1 MWEKIKNVG
10 WSVAGLAFLV
20 AIALLVA
27 LFIHGGAWLGEQI
40 YPWLVWI
47 SSLALVILILVLLP
61 LGVFRKTRAFA
72 GNGMM
77 IASWV
82 FGITLWVWGLVLT
95 YHLWGAL
102 AVYIGLFLFG
112 VGVVPI
118 AMLATLFKGMWS
130 TLGELVFLT
139 ILTFGSRLGG
149 AFVLTKAANDIY
161 I

>member
-1 MWEKIKNVG
+1 MWEKLKNVG
-10 WSVAGLAFLV
+10 WGVLGLAFLV
-20 AIALLVA
+20 VIALLVA
-27 LFIHGGAWLGEQI
+27 LFIHGGAWLSEKI

-47 SSLALVILILVLLP
+47 SSLALVILIFVLLP

-72 GNGMM
+72 GNGML

-82 FGITLWVWGLVLT
+82 FGLTLWVWGLLLT

-139 ILTFGSRLGG
+139 ILTYGARLVGS
-149 AFVLTKAANDIY
+149 FVLTKAANEL
-161 I
+161 

>member
-1 MWEKIKNVG
+1 MGIWHY
-10 WSVAGLAFLV
+10 ALGLGSSTYL
-20 AIALLVA
+20 
-27 LFIHGGAWLGEQI
+27 
-40 YPWLVWI
+40 
-47 SSLALVILILVLLP
+47 SSL
-61 LGVFRKTRAFA
+61 
-72 GNGMM
+72 
-77 IASWV
+77 
-82 FGITLWVWGLVLT
+82 
-95 YHLWGAL
+95 GAL

-139 ILTFGSRLGG
+139 ILTYGARLVG